1 MILLPFIL
9 GPLTQNK
16 EIKGTGNEK
25 EDYVRCSKEAPGM
38 LSSSVGPLGKHDDMH
53 VLDCR
58 GQTGQEIQKV
68 GNPEGKLVS
77 N

>member
-1 MILLPFIL
+1 MIRLPFIL

-16 EIKGTGNEK
+16 EIKEPENKK

-38 LSSSVGPLGKHDDMH
+38 LSPSVGPLRKHDDMD

-58 GQTGQEIQKV
+58 GQTGQE
-68 GNPEGKLVS
+68 NLEGGKS
-77 N
+77 RG